1 LIFAPAKGIVI
12 SMVDELYMEMCLH
25 EAEKAFDEGEVPVGA
40 LVVSPE
46 GSVIAKAHNLTI
58 TRNSPTAH
66 AEILALNE
74 ASRVMGN
81 YRLVGCSLYVTMEP
95 CVMCA
100 GALIEAR
107 VKSVV
112 FGCHDKKRGAL
123 GSVTDINSLPLN
135 HKLEV
140 KGGVHEEKS
149 RMLLKKFFQIRRGTE
164 VVITGPTRNRLYA

>member
-1 LIFAPAKGIVI
+1 MESIFI
-12 SMVDELYMEMCLH
+12 SMEDEFYMEMCLE
-25 EAEKAFDEGEVPVGA
+25 EAAKASDEGEVPVGA
-40 LVVSPE
+40 LIASPE
-46 GSVIAKAHNLTI
+46 GEVIARAHNLTI
-58 TRNSPTAH
+58 AANSPTAH

-74 ASRVMGN
+74 ASRSLGN
-81 YRLVGCSLYVTMEP
+81 YRLTGCTLYVTMEP

-107 VKSVV
+107 VKRVV
-112 FGCHDKKRGAL
+112 FGCYDAKRGGL
-123 GSVTDINSLPLN
+123 GSVVDINKLPLN

-149 RMLLKKFFQIRRGTE
+149 TALLRKFFQSRRGTE